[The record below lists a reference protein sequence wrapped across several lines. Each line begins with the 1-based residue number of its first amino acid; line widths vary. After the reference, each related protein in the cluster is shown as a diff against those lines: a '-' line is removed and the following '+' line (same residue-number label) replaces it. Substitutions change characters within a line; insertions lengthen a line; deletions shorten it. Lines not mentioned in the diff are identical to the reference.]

1 MSWQASIAYFS
12 MEIALE
18 PGLPTYAGGLGV
30 LAGDMLHSAAD
41 DGLPL
46 VAVSLVHRQGYFRQR
61 IGASGEQLEEAWS
74 WDPAARLSE
83 MRQRAHVEIEDRKVA
98 IRAWRYSVEG
108 VGGSTVPVFLLDT
121 DLPENTEADRAITN
135 ALYGGDDRN
144 RLYQEI
150 VLGIGGVRMLRELG
164 FATLRRFHMNEG
176 HSSLLTL
183 ELLRER

>member
-41 DGLPL
+41 DGLP
-46 VAVSLVHRQGYFRQR
+46 VVGVSLVHRQGYFRQR
-61 IGASGEQLEEAWS
+61 IGPSGEQLEEAWA
-74 WDPAARLSE
+74 WDPGVRLSE
-83 MRQRAHVEIEDRKVA
+83 MRQRTHVEIEDRKVA

-121 DLPENTEADRAITN
+121 DLAREHRRRIAPS
-135 ALYGGDDRN
+135 
-144 RLYQEI
+144 
-150 VLGIGGVRMLRELG
+150 RMRSTA
-164 FATLRRFHMNEG
+164 ATSATDCTRRSCSG
-176 HSSLLTL
+176 SAGCACCASSASPPCAAST
-183 ELLRER
+183 

>member
-30 LAGDMLHSAAD
+30 LAGDMLRSAAD
-41 DGLPL
+41 DGLP
-46 VAVSLVHRQGYFRQR
+46 VVGVSLVHRQGYFRQR
-61 IGASGEQLEEAWS
+61 IGPSGEQLEGPWA
-74 WDPAARLSE
+74 WDPAVRLSE

-121 DLPENTEADRAITN
+121 ALPENSEADRSITTVCT
-135 ALYGGDDRN
+135 A
-144 RLYQEI
+144 
-150 VLGIGGVRMLRELG
+150 
-164 FATLRRFHMNEG
+164 ATTAPGSTRRSCSASAG
-176 HSSLLTL
+176 CACCASSASTPCAAST
-183 ELLRER
+183 